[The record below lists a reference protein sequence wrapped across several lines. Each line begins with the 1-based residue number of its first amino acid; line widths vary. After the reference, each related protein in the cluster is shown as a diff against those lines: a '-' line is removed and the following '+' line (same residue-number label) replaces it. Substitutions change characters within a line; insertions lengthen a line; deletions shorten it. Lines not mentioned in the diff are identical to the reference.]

1 MSGAEMIAAERERQ
15 TAEEGWTAEH
25 DDQHDRGQ
33 LAAAA
38 CAYAY
43 PGDLVTRDTRV
54 VHKRLLWPWSDGYRP
69 ADDRYRPIERVREL
83 AKAGALIAAEIDRLH
98 RLQRL
103 EDEVVM
109 AGDGGRVPDVSE
121 QRVEPG
127 LAEEVAWA
135 INCLRGIQGEINDL
149 HRDGRLKAWDRS
161 RLHDLIRCV
170 VDGVQGRVG
179 LERAAGRGQHDF
191 GTIVICGTCGSR
203 CMAENCDRYAPS
215 PDPASVLAALLAESP
230 EATVAAIEALLTT
243 DETVEAVCRFGWGD
257 WWPVDG
263 SVFTASDERARSRQA
278 LVVAC
283 RSLLSKAPKG
293 DGDA

>member
-1 MSGAEMIAAERERQ
+1 
-15 TAEEGWTAEH
+15 
-25 DDQHDRGQ
+25 
-33 LAAAA
+33 
-38 CAYAY
+38 
-43 PGDLVTRDTRV
+43 
-54 VHKRLLWPWSDGYRP
+54 
-69 ADDRYRPIERVREL
+69 
-83 AKAGALIAAEIDRLH
+83 
-98 RLQRL
+98 
-103 EDEVVM
+103 M
-109 AGDGGRVPDVSE
+109 AGDGGRVPDVNE

-179 LERAAGRGQHDF
+179 LERALRGEVSTTSERSAFARASAQQP
-191 GTIVICGTCGSR
+191 R
-203 CMAENCDRYAPS
+203 
-215 PDPASVLAALLAESP
+215 DPASVLAALLAESP

-283 RSLLSKAPKG
+283 RSLLSKAPKE